1 MTAANVLPEGYALE
15 DFSGVPAVLAQ
26 LPGLLRYLGAAAD
39 LRARLQAALMLQ
51 VAAGGGH
58 QPQEGNSRLALLW
71 GQYGLLQL
79 CVEQRDVDM
88 TRSSLDGLL
97 TMLGA

>member
-1 MTAANVLPEGYALE
+1 MLPDGYALE

-26 LPGLLRYLGAAAD
+26 LPGLLRHLGAPAG

-51 VAAGGGH
+51 MTAAIG
-58 QPQEGNSRLALLW
+58 QQQQQQQEDSSRLALLR

-79 CVEQRDVDM
+79 CVEQQDTAM
-88 TRSSLDGLL
+88 TRSSLEGLL